1 LVIAATA
8 GFALTAAA
16 SQAGPAAP
24 SALYPMCSFGT
35 VIFLPFPGETDEEP
49 QNGKSAC
56 HARLNDRLRL
66 IRAAAKRR

>member
-1 LVIAATA
+1 
-8 GFALTAAA
+8 
-16 SQAGPAAP
+16 
-24 SALYPMCSFGT
+24 MCSFGT